1 MDDVKNKIGV
11 IILGV
16 ILLIFIFGGY
26 FLKNYMVNG
35 MGNKTKDNTNKVVED
50 IRINKEKDYIYFDN
64 AKELIDD
71 IYEQDVII
79 NVKGFESVNSS
90 LHDELV
96 ALRNDTVTVNDAS
109 ASNDTVCENDLAKF
123 SYRDYQNTEFGD
135 YASVVIKTYSY
146 TCPDKNLPK
155 TLKSININKKTGKEV
170 TNEELLE
177 SFNISED
184 TIIESIKKRLNDT
197 QVLDEDV
204 QVIDIDST
212 IESIKNGAYD
222 VEKALS
228 VSKNGKLMI
237 NFIVKSNKINYNDY
251 IEIN

>member
-11 IILGV
+11 IILGI

-26 FLKNYMVNG
+26 FFKNYMVNSF
-35 MGNKTKDNTNKVVED
+35 KDNTKDSTNKPAED
-50 IRINKEKDYIYFDN
+50 IRINKEKDYIYFEN

-71 IYEQDVII
+71 IYEQDVVI

-96 ALRNDTVTVNDAS
+96 ALRNDTLTMNDVEVTENV
-109 ASNDTVCENDLAKF
+109 VCENDLVKF

-135 YASVVIKTYSY
+135 YASVVVKTYSY
-146 TCPDKNLPK
+146 TCPDDNLPK
-155 TLKSININKKTGKEV
+155 SIKSYNINKKTGKEV
-170 TNEELLE
+170 TSEELLE
-177 SFNISED
+177 AFNVSED
-184 TIIESIKKRLNDT
+184 TIIEAIKKRLNDT

-204 QVIDIDST
+204 QVIDIDGT
-212 IESIKNGAYD
+212 IESIKNGAYN

>member
-35 MGNKTKDNTNKVVED
+35 MSDKTKDNTNKVVED

-146 TCPDKNLPK
+146 
-155 TLKSININKKTGKEV
+155 I
-170 TNEELLE
+170 
-177 SFNISED
+177 
-184 TIIESIKKRLNDT
+184 
-197 QVLDEDV
+197 
-204 QVIDIDST
+204 
-212 IESIKNGAYD
+212 
-222 VEKALS
+222 
-228 VSKNGKLMI
+228 
-237 NFIVKSNKINYNDY
+237 
-251 IEIN
+251 

>member
-1 MDDVKNKIGV
+1 M
-11 IILGV
+11 
-16 ILLIFIFGGY
+16 
-26 FLKNYMVNG
+26 
-35 MGNKTKDNTNKVVED
+35 
-50 IRINKEKDYIYFDN
+50 
-64 AKELIDD
+64 
-71 IYEQDVII
+71 
-79 NVKGFESVNSS
+79 
-90 LHDELV
+90 
-96 ALRNDTVTVNDAS
+96 
-109 ASNDTVCENDLAKF
+109 
-123 SYRDYQNTEFGD
+123 
-135 YASVVIKTYSY
+135 
-146 TCPDKNLPK
+146 PK

-177 SFNISED
+177 AFNISED
-184 TIIESIKKRLNDT
+184 TIIESVKKRLNDT